1 MEARGFMEKLVPAV
15 SFDVIDLAGDLEL
28 VLAEEVRYLR
38 RVVEACGQENL
49 AEKDALV
56 RELRSRLADKDREI
70 ARLAEENRTL
80 REHTL
85 SRAG

>member
-28 VLAEEVRYLR
+28 VLAEEVKYLR
-38 RVVEACGQENL
+38 RVVEAVGQENL

-56 RELRSRLADKDREI
+56 RELRGRLADKDREI